1 MTLIATLG
9 LVLAALVALAFN
21 AMVYGPIGGGDA
33 VVGKIWGQIYLASA
47 FFVLMAAVVG
57 ILAIQGGA
65 QEISEKRFHAF
76 AILCVGLFA
85 AVVVMTLS
93 ALFRLEP
100 RPPFPFGFYGA
111 FATWMI
117 PALLILL
124 AVFRLYEPLRS
135 AVPIRFTNA
144 LGIVTFGLSALG
156 LLGGLLFWF
165 ATHLERSGNRAQEA
179 SLREDR
185 IHADHLRAIE
195 ACDVQNNLHQIL
207 GYTDRYHD
215 PDVRGTAM
223 TKIKSRADFE
233 TVIAGYLGGPA
244 TQEAFVFVAS
254 NDVSDPS
261 KFEEPIRKGILR
273 TADWVRKTLQTASH
287 ESNLYADQFGYEVDR
302 ILWTSERHRL
312 WGPPFLTALKD
323 LRSAFDAT
331 AGVQKPTFTCVRRL
345 DQWIRDHE

>member
-1 MTLIATLG
+1 MGTFL
-9 LVLAALVALAFN
+9 LVLATLVAMAFN
-21 AMVYGPIGGGDA
+21 AMVYGPTGGGDA
-33 VVGKIWGQIYLASA
+33 VVGKVWGQIYLAIA

-57 ILAIQGGA
+57 ILAVQGGA
-65 QEISEKRFHAF
+65 QEISAKRFHAF
-76 AILCVGLFA
+76 AILCVGLLA

-100 RPPFPFGFYGA
+100 RTPFPFGFYGA

-124 AVFRLYEPLRS
+124 VALGLYEPLRS
-135 AVPIRFTNA
+135 TMPIRFTHA
-144 LGIVTFGLSALG
+144 LGAVTIGLSAFG
-156 LLGGLLFWF
+156 LWGGLFFWF
-165 ATHLERSGNRAQEA
+165 TTHLEQSGKRAKEA
-179 SLREDR
+179 NIREDR

-195 ACDVQNNLHQIL
+195 ACDVQNNLHRIL

-215 PDVRGTAM
+215 PDVREAAM
-223 TKIKSRADFE
+223 AKIKTRSDFE
-233 TVIAGYLGGPA
+233 TILADDLGGPA
-244 TQEAFVFVAS
+244 TQEAFVYMAS

-273 TADWVRKTLQTASH
+273 TAEWVRKTLQSASH

-302 ILWTSERHRL
+302 ILWTLERRRL
-312 WGPPFLTALKD
+312 WKLPFLIALKD
-323 LRSAFDAT
+323 LRSAFDAS
-331 AGVQKPTFTCVRRL
+331 AGVQKPKFTCVRRL